1 MKVGEK
7 VPNFQFKAT
16 TGIQA
21 NLADYLGKWVI
32 LYFYPKDA
40 TPGCSIEARDFRD
53 ANAKFTEQNAV
64 ILGISRDSLKSHE
77 NFRCKQE
84 LPFELISDEDETICQ
99 LFDVIKIKS
108 MYGKK
113 LRGIERSTF
122 LIDDQGYLQQEWRR
136 VSVIGHVDE
145 VEETLKSLQKDKK

>member
-1 MKVGEK
+1 MNIGEK

-16 TGIQA
+16 TDIQA
-21 NLADYLGKWVI
+21 HLADYLGKWVV

-40 TPGCSIEARDFRD
+40 TPGCTIEARDFRD
-53 ANAKFTEQNAV
+53 AHTRFTGQNAV
-64 ILGISRDSLKSHE
+64 ILGISRDGLISHE

-84 LPFELISDEDETICQ
+84 LPFDLISDEDESICQ

-122 LIDDQGYLQQEWRR
+122 LIDDQGYLQKEWRR

-145 VEETLKSLQKDKK
+145 VAETLNTLQKDRK

>member
-1 MKVGEK
+1 MKIGEK

-21 NLADYLGKWVI
+21 SLADYQGKWLV

-53 ANAKFTEQNAV
+53 ANDKFNKQNAI
-64 ILGISRDSLKSHE
+64 ILGVSRDGLTSHE

-84 LPFELISDEDETICQ
+84 IPFDLISDEDETICQ
-99 LFDVIKIKS
+99 IFDVIKIKS

-122 LIDDQGYLQQEWRR
+122 LIDDKGYLRQEWRR

-145 VEETLKSLQKDKK
+145 VAEALKTLQNDKK